1 MLYFNDKLLENVIK
15 VNFLKLK
22 ILQICIIFMTNF
34 MIADVIISGAGPVGM
49 SLALALARR
58 DVSVIVLEKLN
69 ELSHEARAST
79 IHPPTLEFFEEIGI
93 IDDVLAA
100 GLQIKSL
107 QFWERR
113 TRELV
118 ADFPY
123 SFIENDTKYPFRLQC
138 PQSKVTRIILQ
149 HLEKINHCQVLFNHE
164 FLRGEQNENCVRAFV
179 ATPDGEK
186 EFCAKYLVGCD
197 GAFSKVR
204 TDLGLGF
211 DGKTYEDRF
220 LLISTDANLQEI
232 FPNMGTVAYIF
243 DPEEWVIIMT
253 LPDTVRL
260 VFRLKPEEDA
270 DEAKKSE
277 NVRRRI
283 ANFLQSELNY
293 EIKAVSTYHVHQRV
307 TETFRIGR
315 ILLAGDAAHI
325 NNPTGGMGMNS
336 GIHDAQ
342 LLAKNLFAVLN
353 GSDDSLLD
361 DYARIR
367 KEVAVKMVQATT
379 DENYRNLSANNEMTR
394 LKRNQELH
402 EAAQDAVKAREFLL
416 KTAMLADRI

>member
-1 MLYFNDKLLENVIK
+1 ME
-15 VNFLKLK
+15 
-22 ILQICIIFMTNF
+22 T
-34 MIADVIISGAGPVGM
+34 DVIISGAGPVGM
-49 SLALALARR
+49 SLALALARQG
-58 DVSVIVLEKLN
+58 VSVIVLEKLN
-69 ELSHEARAST
+69 ELSREARAST
-79 IHPPTLEFFEEIGI
+79 IHPPTLEFFDEIGI
-93 IDDVLAA
+93 IEDILAN
-100 GLQIKSL
+100 GLRIESL

-123 SFIENDTKYPFRLQC
+123 KLIENDTKYPFRFQC
-138 PQSKVTRIILQ
+138 PQSTVTRIILK
-149 HLEKINHCQVLFNHE
+149 HIEATDCAKVLFNHE
-164 FLRGEQNENCVRAFV
+164 FIRAEQNETCVKVIAE
-179 ATPDGEK
+179 TPSGET
-186 EFCAKYLVGCD
+186 EFCAKYLIGCD

-204 TDLGLGF
+204 ENLNLGF

-220 LLISTDANLQEI
+220 LLVSTDLNLGEI

-270 DEAKKSE
+270 DEAKQIE

-283 ANFLQSELNY
+283 ANFLETELNY

-307 TETFRIGR
+307 TETFRLGR
-315 ILLAGDAAHI
+315 TILAGDAAHI

-342 LLAKNLFAVLN
+342 LLARNLDAVLN
-353 GSDDSLLD
+353 GESDKLLD

-379 DENYRNLSANNEMTR
+379 DENYRNLAASDEKLR

-402 EAAQDAVKAREFLL
+402 KAAQDVKKAREYLL
-416 KTAMLADRI
+416 KTAMLADRIGNF

>member
-1 MLYFNDKLLENVIK
+1 ME
-15 VNFLKLK
+15 
-22 ILQICIIFMTNF
+22 T
-34 MIADVIISGAGPVGM
+34 DVIISGAGPVGM
-49 SLALALARR
+49 SLALALARQG
-58 DVSVIVLEKLN
+58 VSVIVLEKLN
-69 ELSHEARAST
+69 ELSREARAST
-79 IHPPTLEFFEEIGI
+79 IHPPTLEFFDEIGI
-93 IDDVLAA
+93 IEDILEN
-100 GLQIKSL
+100 GLRIESL

-123 SFIENDTKYPFRLQC
+123 KLIENDTKYPFRFQC
-138 PQSKVTRIILQ
+138 PQSTVTRIILK
-149 HLEKINHCQVLFNHE
+149 HLKATGCAKVLFNHE
-164 FLRGEQNENCVRAFV
+164 FIRAEQNETCVKVIAE
-179 ATPDGEK
+179 TPSGET
-186 EFCAKYLVGCD
+186 EFCAKYLIGCD

-204 TDLGLGF
+204 ENLNLGF

-220 LLISTDANLQEI
+220 LLVSTDLNLGEI

-270 DEAKKSE
+270 DEAKQIE

-283 ANFLQSELNY
+283 TNFLQTELNY
-293 EIKAVSTYHVHQRV
+293 EIKAVSTYHVHQRI
-307 TETFRIGR
+307 TETFRLGR
-315 ILLAGDAAHI
+315 TILAGDAAHI

-342 LLAKNLFAVLN
+342 LLAKKLVAVLN
-353 GSDDSLLD
+353 GESDELLN

-379 DENYRNLSANNEMTR
+379 DENYRNLAASDEKLR

-402 EAAQDAVKAREFLL
+402 EAAQDAKKAREYLL
-416 KTAMLADRI
+416 KTAMLADRIGNF